1 LNRIVLDFLENEPV
15 PTMMP
20 LRRPATGAEML

>member
-1 LNRIVLDFLENEPV
+1 LNRIVLEFLENEPV

-20 LRRPATGAEML
+20 VRRAATGAEML

>member
-1 LNRIVLDFLENEPV
+1 VLDFLENEPV

-20 LRRPATGAEML
+20 VRRAPTGAEMR